1 MQCLDIAKHTIFW
14 YKFVPALSTVCD
26 TTCLTQNWNFYL
38 KNHSQ
43 SMIIES
49 KTLQTLNSKGLAGN
63 FKVLNCTV
71 KLTVTPLPFH
81 SIENKAQ
88 AWKC

>member
-49 KTLQTLNSKGLAGN
+49 KTL
-63 FKVLNCTV
+63 
-71 KLTVTPLPFH
+71 
-81 SIENKAQ
+81 
-88 AWKC
+88 